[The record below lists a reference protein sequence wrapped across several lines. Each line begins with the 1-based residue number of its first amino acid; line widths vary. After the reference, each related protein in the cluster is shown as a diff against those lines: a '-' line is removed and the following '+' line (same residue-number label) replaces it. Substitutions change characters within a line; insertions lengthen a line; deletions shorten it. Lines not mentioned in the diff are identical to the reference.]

1 MTTDQCS
8 QLEVLYQE
16 SSVEISKNQFN
27 KVPEFFYNWGE
38 EFLISF
44 DFEGR
49 QEPDAVYNILHVYDY
64 AGLFDYDYNDYDYD
78 YEPEE
83 TCGHSIPGCRTIQ
96 PWNIQPAGHH
106 SACCLDLDL
115 NDQKTRCYF

>member
-16 SSVEISKNQFN
+16 SSVKVSKNQFDDN
-27 KVPEFFYNWGE
+27 EEFFYNWGE
-38 EFLISF
+38 EFVISF

-64 AGLFDYDYNDYDYD
+64 ELFDYDD
-78 YEPEE
+78 EPEE
-83 TCGHSIPGCRTIQ
+83 KCGHRIPGCRTIQ
-96 PWNIQPAGHH
+96 PWNIQPTCHH
-106 SACCLDLDL
+106 SAHCLDLDL
-115 NDQKTRCYF
+115 NDQKTRCFF